1 MTAIDETIKQLE
13 AARDRAID
21 LIAGLRE
28 FQSGL
33 GSVPALAAP
42 TATPP
47 TAPKLV
53 NITRSQPK
61 RRYLN
66 VRAKKTET
74 PAAPVKESAAKSP
87 RKPSLEKTP
96 AAPTPPL
103 RSFKNLDK
111 PETLGQAMKQLI
123 RSTPKFTG
131 KELREKLLADAHTKA
146 LHDAASAGLFQANLT
161 YWAKQGHLVTSGDES
176 PLKSSYTIGN
186 KEFFG
191 L

>member
-96 AAPTPPL
+96 AAPTPPPALVQKL
-103 RSFKNLDK
+103 RQAGDFGAGDEATHPLHAEIHRQRVARKTSGRCAHESVARCGFRRAVPSQSDV
-111 PETLGQAMKQLI
+111 LGQAGSSGHQRGRI
-123 RSTPKFTG
+123 AAQI
-131 KELREKLLADAHTKA
+131 E
-146 LHDAASAGLFQANLT
+146 LHDRQ
-161 YWAKQGHLVTSGDES
+161 
-176 PLKSSYTIGN
+176 
-186 KEFFG
+186 
-191 L
+191 